1 MTTRKRIGS
10 ITSPSETHWVGDGFR
25 VHNFIPG
32 PGDMPMAEMDP
43 FILLDYNAPLEVQPT
58 KVVRGVGVHPH
69 RGFETVTLAYQGGV
83 EHHDSAGNH
92 GVIEPGDVQ
101 WMTAAGGVLHK
112 EYYEKTWAQKGGIFQ
127 MVQLWVNLPA
137 KNKMD
142 QPAYQTLL
150 NRMLGRVDLD
160 EKGSRIEVVAG
171 EYQGTEGPAKTHTP
185 VNLMNAYL
193 KKGTQSE
200 FSFPSQYNTAL
211 LVVKGAVEVNG
222 TAVKTDYFL
231 KFANEGES
239 FGIKAVEDAIVL
251 IMSGQPLHEPFAAY
265 GPFVM
270 NTKRQ
275 IYQAFEDFN
284 DGKFG
289 HLED

>member
-1 MTTRKRIGS
+1 MTTKRIES
-10 ITSPSETHWVGDGFR
+10 IASPVETHWVGDGFR

-32 PGDMPMAEMDP
+32 PDDMPMADMDP
-43 FILLDYNAPLEVQPT
+43 FILLDYNSPL
-58 KVVRGVGVHPH
+58 KVEPSETVRGVGAHPH

-92 GVIEPGDVQ
+92 GVLHAGDVQ

-112 EYYEKTWAQKGGIFQ
+112 EYYEKAWARKGGTFQ

-142 QPAYQTLL
+142 APAYQTIL
-150 NRMLGRVDLD
+150 NGQMGVKALEG
-160 EKGSRIEVVAG
+160 GSRVEVVAG
-171 EYQGTEGPAKTHTP
+171 EYQGVKGPAHTHTP
-185 VNLMNAYL
+185 VNLMNAIL
-193 KKGTQSE
+193 KEGIQAS
-200 FSFPSQYNTAL
+200 FSFPANFNTAL
-211 LVVKGAVEVNG
+211 LVVSGTVEVNG
-222 TAVKTDYFL
+222 VPVATDHFV

-239 FGIKAVEDAIVL
+239 FDVKATSDATVL
-251 IMSGQPLHEPFAAY
+251 VMSGEPLHEPFAAY

-270 NTKRQ
+270 NTKQQ
-275 IYQAFEDFN
+275 IYRAFDDFR